1 MNLRSVSHRSANPP
15 SRGNVRRTRRQRKRH
30 GGGEDDPINTI
41 GWPATTHSLAYPA
54 ATLSTPADATNRSK
68 TLKKK
73 IKETEEAERMQT
85 PKTVNAIKVM
95 LDQEYPV
102 LGRRE
107 EPSEQPLVDKALR
120 EMREGEALVMKRR
133 GYQGELS
140 ALQTGHHT
148 YSPEATATLAP
159 SRPQSAPIAPS
170 RPQSAPIAPSRP
182 QSAPGKKPLFK
193 RILSVLAPP
202 QPWGSPYP
210 NGGRRTR
217 MRKKHR
223 KRTRKK
229 SQPKSRKRRSTRRGR
244 RGSTRL

>member
-1 MNLRSVSHRSANPP
+1 MNLRSVRHRSANPP

-54 ATLSTPADATNRSK
+54 VTVSTPADATNRSK

-73 IKETEEAERMQT
+73 IKETEEAERNQT
-85 PKTVNAIKVM
+85 PKTENAIKVM

-140 ALQTGHHT
+140 ALQTGRHT
-148 YSPEATATLAP
+148 YSPEATATL
-159 SRPQSAPIAPS
+159 APS

-217 MRKKHR
+217 IRKKHR
-223 KRTRKK
+223 KRTSKK

>member
-1 MNLRSVSHRSANPP
+1 MNLRSVRHRSANPP

-54 ATLSTPADATNRSK
+54 ATFSTPADATNRSK

-73 IKETEEAERMQT
+73 IKETEEAERKQT
-85 PKTVNAIKVM
+85 PKTVKAIKVM

-140 ALQTGHHT
+140 ALQTGRHT

-159 SRPQSAPIAPS
+159 SRPQSAP
-170 RPQSAPIAPSRP
+170 
-182 QSAPGKKPLFK
+182 GKKSLFK

-223 KRTRKK
+223 KRTSKK